1 MYLDSATF
9 MLIALTVVCAYLVF
23 GITGFGAA
31 MVAVPVLAHVLP
43 LSTVVPM
50 ILLTDLLATLAV
62 GIRQRHR
69 LDRQELLRLM
79 PPMCLGVMVGVLAL
93 SHLSAQTLLLTLG
106 LFVFGHSAWSLWGRH
121 FAHQRIASG
130 WAYLAGTLGG
140 VFGAAFGTGGP
151 IYTIYLI
158 RRIEDVEILRA
169 TMAVVILIS
178 AVVRLVVF
186 GVSGLLLDERLHTL
200 ALSLMPFCLIGV
212 IVGSKVRHLLPP
224 QRLRQVMLQFL
235 LVGGASVI
243 YRSQVI

>member
-1 MYLDSATF
+1 

-50 ILLTDLLATLAV
+50 ILLTDLVATLAV
-62 GIRQRHR
+62 GVRQRRH

-79 PPMCLGVMVGVLAL
+79 PPMCLGVLIGVIAL
-93 SHLSAQTLLLTLG
+93 SHLSAQTLLLALG
-106 LFVFGHSAWSLWGRH
+106 LFVVGHSAWSLGGGN
-121 FAHQRIASG
+121 ASHQRIASG

-151 IYTIYLI
+151 IYTVYLI
-158 RRIEDVEILRA
+158 RRIADTETLRA

-178 AVVRLVVF
+178 ALVRLLVF
-186 GVSGLLLDERLHTL
+186 GVSGLLLDERLHIL
-200 ALSLMPFCLIGV
+200 AAALVPFCLIGV
-212 IVGSKVRHLLPP
+212 IVGSKVRHTLSP
-224 QRLRQVMLQFL
+224 QRLRRTMLQFL